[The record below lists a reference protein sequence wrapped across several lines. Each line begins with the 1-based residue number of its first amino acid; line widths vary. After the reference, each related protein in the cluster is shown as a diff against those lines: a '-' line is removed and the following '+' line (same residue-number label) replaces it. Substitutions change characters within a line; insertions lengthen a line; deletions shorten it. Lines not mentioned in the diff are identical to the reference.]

1 MRSYYFRLLEYHWKS
16 IREEAL
22 NALNADGKSFL
33 PESEKLLEA
42 GDWKQLELFA
52 QGQKVNYGCSLA
64 PKTCELIENMK
75 EAANNQRGQVSHS
88 VELL

>member
-1 MRSYYFRLLEYHWKS
+1 MTNYYFRLLEYHWKS

-22 NALNADGKSFL
+22 NALSADGKSFL

-42 GDWKQLELFA
+42 GDWKQLELFT

-88 VELL
+88 MELL